1 MSFETTFSKSI
12 KGITQEF
19 KATAQQM
26 ISNGCNFSCQC
37 LNISATNGEE
47 TIYPE
52 SIDVSEWMKNFIQNE
67 TKTKP
72 LNPKALEEMAKKG
85 VKPKKGISEIILVAI
100 VPSVDKIHVGILIP
114 ESFHTITSVSD
125 FVSHALVEYEYNT
138 EYKDNYAF
146 IDIAHRDSLK
156 ERDVVL
162 RVFFTELKRL
172 KIYVE
177 DEEDD
182 ELVNYLEE

>member
-1 MSFETTFSKSI
+1 MSFESIFSKSI

-37 LNISATNGEE
+37 LNISAVNGEE
-47 TIYPE
+47 TVYPE
-52 SIDVSEWMKNFIQNE
+52 STDVSVWIKNFIQNE

-85 VKPKKGISEIILVAI
+85 ITPKKQISEIILVAI
-100 VPSVDKIHVGILIP
+100 IPSVDSIHVGILMP
-114 ESFHTITSVSD
+114 ESFNVITTLKD
-125 FVSHALVEYEYNT
+125 FVTHSLSEYVYKDEYV
-138 EYKDNYAF
+138 DNYAF
-146 IDIAHRDSLK
+146 IDIVHSDSLK

-162 RVFFTELKRL
+162 RFFFAELKRL
-172 KIYVE
+172 KIYVL
-177 DEEDD
+177 DDEDD
-182 ELVNYLEE
+182 EIVNYLDE

>member
-1 MSFETTFSKSI
+1 MSFESTFSKSI

-47 TIYPE
+47 TVYPN
-52 SIDVSEWMKNFIQNE
+52 SVDVTPWMKNFIQNE

-85 VKPKKGISEIILVAI
+85 VKPKKQISEIILIAI
-100 VPSVDKIHVGILIP
+100 VPSVDTIHIGILMP
-114 ESFHTITSVSD
+114 ESFHTITSLQD
-125 FVSHALVEYEYNT
+125 FVSHSLSQYEYKT
-138 EYKDNYAF
+138 EFIDNYAF
-146 IDIAHRDSLK
+146 IDIIHSDSLK
-156 ERDVVL
+156 ERDTVL
-162 RVFFTELKRL
+162 RFFFAELKRL

-182 ELVNYLEE
+182 EIVNYLEE

>member
-47 TIYPE
+47 TVYPE
-52 SIDVSEWMKNFIQNE
+52 SVDVTAWMKTFMQNE
-67 TKTKP
+67 TKTKQ

-85 VKPKKGISEIILVAI
+85 VKPKKSISEIILVAI
-100 VPSVDKIHVGILIP
+100 VPSVDTIHIGILMP
-114 ESFHTITSVSD
+114 ESFHDITSVQD
-125 FVSHALVEYEYNT
+125 FVSNALCEYQYKSEYV
-138 EYKDNYAF
+138 DSYAF
-146 IDIAHRDSLK
+146 VDIIHPDSLK
-156 ERDVVL
+156 ERDTVL
-162 RVFFTELKRL
+162 RFFFSELKRL

-177 DEEDD
+177 DEED
-182 ELVNYLEE
+182 ELVKYLEE

>member
-1 MSFETTFSKSI
+1 MFALSNQSGMAAASTVGNREFAAIQDAQGAAVGSL
-12 KGITQEF
+12 KGYNSAARLGQAEAQVNALNTSL
-19 KATAQQM
+19 TA
-26 ISNGCNFSCQC
+26 
-37 LNISATNGEE
+37 
-47 TIYPE
+47 
-52 SIDVSEWMKNFIQNE
+52 IDS
-67 TKTKP
+67 
-72 LNPKALEEMAKKG
+72 
-85 VKPKKGISEIILVAI
+85 GISEIILVGI

-162 RVFFTELKRL
+162 RVFFAELKRL

>member
-1 MSFETTFSKSI
+1 MSFESTFSKSI

-37 LNISATNGEE
+37 LNISTVNDEE
-47 TIYPE
+47 TVYPN
-52 SIDVSEWMKNFIQNE
+52 SVDVTTWMKNFIQNE

-85 VKPKKGISEIILVAI
+85 VKPKKQISEIILIAI
-100 VPSVDKIHVGILIP
+100 VPSVDTIHIGILLP
-114 ESFHTITSVSD
+114 ESFHTITSLQD
-125 FVSHALVEYEYNT
+125 FVSHSLSQYEYKT
-138 EYKDNYAF
+138 DFIDNYAF
-146 IDIAHRDSLK
+146 IDIIHSDSLK
-156 ERDVVL
+156 ERDTVL
-162 RVFFTELKRL
+162 RFFFAELKRL

-182 ELVNYLEE
+182 EIVNYLEE

>member
-1 MSFETTFSKSI
+1 MSFENTFSKSI

-52 SIDVSEWMKNFIQNE
+52 SNDVSIWMKNFIQTE

-100 VPSVDKIHVGILIP
+100 VPSVDTIHIGILMP
-114 ESFHTITSVSD
+114 ESFHSITSLKD
-125 FVSHALVEYEYNT
+125 FVSKALSEYEYKS
-138 EYKDNYAF
+138 EFIDNYAF
-146 IDIAHRDSLK
+146 IDISHSDSLK
-156 ERDVVL
+156 ERDTVL
-162 RVFFTELKRL
+162 RYFFAELKRL

-177 DEEDD
+177 DKDDD
-182 ELVNYLEE
+182 EFVNYLEE

>member
-1 MSFETTFSKSI
+1 MSFESTFSKSI
-12 KGITQEF
+12 KSSTQEF

-37 LNISATNGEE
+37 LNISATSGEE
-47 TIYPE
+47 SVYPE
-52 SIDVSEWMKNFIQNE
+52 STDVSVWIKNFIQNE

-85 VKPKKGISEIILVAI
+85 VKPKKQISEIILVAI
-100 VPSVDKIHVGILIP
+100 VPSVDTVHVGILMP
-114 ESFHTITSVSD
+114 ESFHTITSVKD
-125 FVSHALVEYEYNT
+125 FVLHALSEYEYKA
-138 EYKDNYAF
+138 EYVDNYVF
-146 IDIAHRDSLK
+146 IDIVHPDSLK

-162 RVFFTELKRL
+162 RFFFAELKRL

-177 DEEDD
+177 DDEDD

>member
-1 MSFETTFSKSI
+1 MSFESTFSKSI

-37 LNISATNGEE
+37 LNISAANGEE
-47 TIYPE
+47 TVYPE
-52 SIDVSEWMKNFIQNE
+52 SGDVSVWMKSFIQNE
-67 TKTKP
+67 TKTKS

-85 VKPKKGISEIILVAI
+85 VKPKKQISEIILVAI
-100 VPSVDKIHVGILIP
+100 VPSVDTIHIGILMP
-114 ESFHTITSVSD
+114 ESFHTITSLQD
-125 FVSHALVEYEYNT
+125 FVSHSLSEYEYKT
-138 EYKDNYAF
+138 EFIDNYAF
-146 IDIAHRDSLK
+146 IDIVHSDSLK
-156 ERDVVL
+156 ERDTVL
-162 RVFFTELKRL
+162 RFFFAELKRL

-177 DEEDD
+177 DDEDD

>member
-1 MSFETTFSKSI
+1 MSFENTFSKSI

-47 TIYPE
+47 TVYPE
-52 SIDVSEWMKNFIQNE
+52 SGDVSVWMKNFIQTE

-85 VKPKKGISEIILVAI
+85 VKPKKSISEIILVAI
-100 VPSVDKIHVGILIP
+100 IPSVDTIHIGILIP
-114 ESFHTITSVSD
+114 ESFHTITSIQD
-125 FVSHALVEYEYNT
+125 FVSKALSEYQ
-138 EYKDNYAF
+138 YKSEFIDNYAF
-146 IDIAHRDSLK
+146 VDIVHPDSLK
-156 ERDVVL
+156 ERDTVL
-162 RVFFTELKRL
+162 RFFFAELKRL

-177 DEEDD
+177 DDEDD
-182 ELVNYLEE
+182 EVVNYLDE

>member
-1 MSFETTFSKSI
+1 MSFESTFSKSI

-37 LNISATNGEE
+37 LNISATSGEE
-47 TIYPE
+47 TVYPE
-52 SIDVSEWMKNFIQNE
+52 SADVSVWMKNFIQNE

-100 VPSVDKIHVGILIP
+100 VPSVDTIHVGILMP
-114 ESFHTITSVSD
+114 ESFHNITSVKD
-125 FVSHALVEYEYNT
+125 FVSKGLSEYVYKEEYV
-138 EYKDNYAF
+138 DNYAF
-146 IDIAHRDSLK
+146 IDIVHPDSLK
-156 ERDVVL
+156 ERDTVL
-162 RVFFTELKRL
+162 RFFFAELKRL

-177 DEEDD
+177 DDEDD